1 MEVNKYED
9 IMGVVVT
16 EAIVEGRMVLLT
28 SHSENL
34 NYGSKTDLPG
44 VKLPDSAADAAK
56 ARYCVAFA
64 VDNTEPPIYE
74 PYPTLG
80 SFALRN
86 GFSVDPNVP
95 FSATIRLTPPSIQ
108 EGQTIASGFVALAFG
123 AGAVITVPSGA
134 YVYSASL
141 VPGAYLDVTDP
152 VSDAAEDPGK
162 LKYSADASFAEVLGM
177 NSDLDLTFRILY

>member
-9 IMGVVVT
+9 IMGVVVA
-16 EAIVEGRMVLLT
+16 EAIVEGRMVMLT
-28 SHSENL
+28 SHSEDL

-44 VKLPDSAADAAK
+44 VKLPDSAAEAAK
-56 ARYCVAFA
+56 SRYCVAFA

-80 SFALRN
+80 TYAFRN

-95 FSATIRLTPPSIQ
+95 FTAAVRLTPPSMQ

-123 AGAVITVPSGA
+123 AGAVITVPSGQFI
-134 YVYSASL
+134 YSASL
-141 VPGAYLDVTDP
+141 VPGAYLAVTDP
-152 VSDAAEDPGK
+152 VSDASEDAGK
-162 LKYSADASFAEVLGM
+162 LKYSSSASFAEVLGL